1 MKKSKKFL
9 AFALTGFVIAV
20 GFAFSGLSASASDL
34 SELSAKAGDYC
45 TGSANTDCRSSATG
59 NIYPNMEAANW

>member
-1 MKKSKKFL
+1 MKKTL
-9 AFALTGFVIAV
+9 AFFSAAV
-20 GFAFSGLSASASDL
+20 LLAVLFTNAFGYKVSSLE
-34 SELSAKAGDYC
+34 ELRAKAGDYC

>member
-1 MKKSKKFL
+1 MKKSQKILGLTLGGFL
-9 AFALTGFVIAV
+9 VAV

-45 TGSANTDCRSSATG
+45 TGSSNTDCRSSATG
-59 NIYPNMEAANW
+59 NIYPHMESSNF